1 MATTTG
7 LVQQLAVFSGPTAC
21 AWIGPSPTNTELL
34 VVVTSSGSATDVA
47 FAGGLVDMLSSA
59 MMHRREVVA
68 FHGDSSSQITSLRI
82 DPA

>member
-34 VVVTSSGSATDVA
+34 VVTSTGSATDVA